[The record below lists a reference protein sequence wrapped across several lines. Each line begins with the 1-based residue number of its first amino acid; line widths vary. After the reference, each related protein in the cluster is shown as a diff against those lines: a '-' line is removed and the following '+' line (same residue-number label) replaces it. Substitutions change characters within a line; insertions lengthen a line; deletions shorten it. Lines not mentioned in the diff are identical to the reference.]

1 MRSVK
6 IAKAELLQIV
16 TENQAKHIAEY
27 EEAVQDFVVLALK
40 IAKENVKLANTG
52 NLDQIAKIK
61 PIPAAPVSYVSD
73 YARAARMLQLSVDD
87 VIELEDDVF
96 NQLVLDEWSWKRSFV
111 VSNTMY
117 KTLGH

>member
-6 IAKAELLQIV
+6 INKAELLQIV

-27 EEAVQDFVVLALK
+27 EEAVADYKVLAVKLTK
-40 IAKENVKLANTG
+40 DNVKLANTG
-52 NLDQIAKIK
+52 DLEQIAKIK
-61 PIPAAPVSYVSD
+61 SIPNAPVSYSAD

-96 NQLVLDEWSWKRSFV
+96 NQLVLDEWSWKRAFS

-117 KTLGH
+117 KSMVG